1 MRAFLAGVVLS
12 LGNAR
17 LLSVVRLTRLLTQT
31 VRRSFETGLLRV
43 GKIEAFSFIFSSYL
57 GETAR
62 VFGRFRRA
70 FRGWDACFILS
81 LFG

>member
-17 LLSVVRLTRLLTQT
+17 LSSVVRLTRLLTQT
-31 VRRSFETGLLRV
+31 VRRSFETGLFRV
-43 GKIEAFSFIFSSYL
+43 GKFIFSSYL

-62 VFGRFRRA
+62 VFVRFRRA